1 MIFFLSHWRSSIS
14 WWFFVLFHLYF
25 ACCLWSRGA
34 HGFAGRSW
42 DCVRV
47 LFSTFCNSLLMLLL
61 PCVCMVLL
69 TFCIKT
75 PYSSRECYFLRLA
88 MCFHFF
94 FFLPTLLLLLLS
106 IDRDANILLAF
117 ISTKH
122 LAAQIV
128 TTCAAFW
135 ATFST
140 VLGGPRM

>member
-14 WWFFVLFHLYF
+14 WWFFVCVPSVFCLLFVIERRTWICWALVRLCPGVVLHILQF
-25 ACCLWSRGA
+25 AADAAAAVCVYVFA
-34 HGFAGRSW
+34 HILHKNTIFFTW
-42 DCVRV
+42 M
-47 LFSTFCNSLLMLLL
+47 LFFTS
-61 PCVCMVLL
+61 
-69 TFCIKT
+69 
-75 PYSSRECYFLRLA
+75 CYVFS
-88 MCFHFF
+88 F